1 MTTAP
6 TILPLKRVPKT
17 CLSGSSTSEP
27 STRRRFE
34 TFGRNIENPFNM
46 FISDTA
52 SYNLFIGI
60 LLVLLVNP
68 NDEVG
73 MYGQDLKVDTGL
85 TVMSD

>member
-1 MTTAP
+1 
-6 TILPLKRVPKT
+6 
-17 CLSGSSTSEP
+17 
-27 STRRRFE
+27 
-34 TFGRNIENPFNM
+34 M

-68 NDEVG
+68 NDDVG

-85 TVMSD
+85 TVMSDWPESQIERKDFWSIFGTFCIAN